1 MFTKK
6 RIAIA
11 VGSALAIL
19 AMGAQAA
26 QGPSSSQPSYMNAI
40 ARGVEFNSILT
51 TGDAARNGYRM
62 SGIPDGLGAYD
73 NGDGTITVLMN
84 HEIDNLNGV
93 IRAHG
98 AKGAFVSEWV
108 INKRNLRVTSG
119 GDLMQKVYGWDVSTQ
134 QPEAT
139 PMAPFAFNRFC
150 SADLA
155 APRAFFNPRSGLGSH
170 ARIFLNGEEG
180 GATGYA
186 MAHIATRP
194 SKGSSFILGKF
205 NTATNGSGGT
215 DVGAWENLL
224 ANPFPQDK
232 TVVIGNNDG
241 GTGIMSNSL
250 VVYVGT
256 KTKVGSEVD
265 KAGLT
270 NGVTRFVS
278 VDGIVNEIS
287 DATARTSSIVSGMR
301 FSLSATASTHFSRP
315 EDGAWNPRNP
325 NEYYFVTTDQLDK
338 TDLTGGTQKGGTRL
352 WRLTFDDIKHV
363 DAGGKIDL
371 LLDSATLAGGVGV
384 DKPNMFDNISVNA
397 DGTITL
403 LEDVGN
409 AEHNGKMW
417 QFDPAY
423 GSFTLLSKFDPAL
436 FGDIVGGSFVAGT
449 HTKDEET
456 SGVID
461 ITMILDRHDGKKYEL
476 FVVQD
481 HASAASLQ
489 AIGALNAGADP
500 VAMFQGGQL
509 ILMSA
514 PLVHD
519 DDGDHE
525 DEHVDEKESDVHHLV
540 RMNPF
545 SSMMRKHD

>member
-1 MFTKK
+1 MFTKR
-6 RIAIA
+6 RIA
-11 VGSALAIL
+11 VLVSSALAVM

-26 QGPSSSQPSYMNAI
+26 QGPSSSQAPYINAI
-40 ARGVEFNSILT
+40 ASGIEFASILT
-51 TGDAARNGYRM
+51 AGDVARNGYRM

-84 HEIDNLNGV
+84 HEIDSANGAV
-93 IRAHG
+93 RAHG
-98 AKGAFVSEWV
+98 AKGAFISEWV
-108 INKRNLRVTSG
+108 INKRTLKVISG
-119 GDLMQKVYGWDVSTQ
+119 GDLINKVYGWDAANQKSDDLPSTV
-134 QPEAT
+134 T
-139 PMAPFAFNRFC
+139 FNRFC

-170 ARIFLNGEEG
+170 ARIFLNGDES
-180 GATGYA
+180 GANGYA
-186 MAHIATRP
+186 MAHVATGP

-205 NTATNGSGGT
+205 NTKTNASGGI
-215 DVGAWENLL
+215 DIGGWENLL

-241 GTGIMSNSL
+241 GTGIMKDAL

-256 KTKVGSEVD
+256 KTHTGSEAD

-270 NGVTRFVS
+270 NGVTKFVK
-278 VDGIVNEIS
+278 VDGIVSEIS
-287 DATARTSSIVSGMR
+287 NATDRTSAIASGAR
-301 FSLSATASTHFSRP
+301 FTLSDTASTHFSRP
-315 EDGAWNPRNP
+315 EDGAWNPRKP
-325 NEYYFVTTDQLDK
+325 NEYYFVTTDQIDK

-352 WRLTFDDIKHV
+352 WRLTFDDIKNV
-363 DAGGKIDL
+363 DAGGKIDI
-371 LLDSATLAGGVGV
+371 LLDSAAMAGGVGV

-403 LEDVGN
+403 QEDVGN

-417 QFDPAY
+417 QFDPAN
-423 GSFTLLSKFDPAL
+423 GSIMLLSKFDPAL
-436 FGDIVGGSFVAGT
+436 FGDIAGGSFVAGT

-461 ITMILDRHDGKKYEL
+461 ITRLLDRHDGKKYEL
-476 FVVQD
+476 LVVQD

-489 AIGALNAGADP
+489 AIGALNAEADP
-500 VAMFQGGQL
+500 VAMYQGGQL

-514 PLVHD
+514 PLAHD

-525 DEHVDEKESDVHHLV
+525 DEHDDEEELDASRH
-540 RMNPF
+540 
-545 SSMMRKHD
+545 

>member
-6 RIAIA
+6 HIALLVSSAMA
-11 VGSALAIL
+11 VM
-19 AMGAQAA
+19 AMNAMAA
-26 QGPSSSQPSYMNAI
+26 QGPSSSLTPYVNAI
-40 ARGVEFNSILT
+40 APGVKFTSILT
-51 TGDAARNGYRM
+51 AGDIAGNGYRM

-93 IRAHG
+93 VRAHG
-98 AKGAFVSEWV
+98 AKGSFVSEWV
-108 INKRNLRVTSG
+108 INKRTLRVISG
-119 GDLMQKVYGWDVSTQ
+119 GDLIKNVFGWNAANQQSDDFASTV
-134 QPEAT
+134 T
-139 PMAPFAFNRFC
+139 FSRFC

-155 APRAFFNPRSGLGSH
+155 SQRAFFNPRSGLGSH

-186 MAHIATRP
+186 VAHVATGP

-205 NTATNGSGGT
+205 NAATNASGGSAI
-215 DVGAWENLL
+215 GGWENLL

-232 TVVIGNNDG
+232 TVVIGINDG
-241 GTGIMSNSL
+241 GTGIMSNAL
-250 VVYVGT
+250 VVYAGT
-256 KTKVGSEVD
+256 KTNTGSEAD

-270 NGVTRFVS
+270 NGVAKFVN

-287 DATARTSSIVSGMR
+287 NAVTRTSAIVSDMR
-301 FSLSATASTHFSRP
+301 FSLSDTASTHFSRP
-315 EDGAWNPRNP
+315 EDGAWNPRKP
-325 NEYYFVTTDQLDK
+325 NEFYFVTTDQLDK

-352 WRLTFDDIKHV
+352 WRLTFDDIKNI
-363 DAGGKIDL
+363 DAGGKIDIM
-371 LLDSATLAGGVGV
+371 LDSSSMAGGVGV
-384 DKPNMFDNISVNA
+384 DKPNMFDNISVNV

-403 LEDVGN
+403 QEDVGN

-417 QFDPAY
+417 QFNPVD
-423 GSFTLLSKFDPAL
+423 GSFTLLSKYDPAL

-449 HTKDEET
+449 HTKDEES

-461 ITMILDRHDGKKYEL
+461 ITRLLDRHDGKKYEL

-489 AIGALNAGADP
+489 AIGALNAEADP
-500 VAMFQGGQL
+500 VAMYQGGQL
-509 ILMSA
+509 VLMSA
-514 PLVHD
+514 PLVHNKD
-519 DDGDHE
+519 RDHE
-525 DEHVDEKESDVHHLV
+525 DEHDDEDKSDEHH
-540 RMNPF
+540 R
-545 SSMMRKHD
+545 